1 MAIENLESINNL
13 YLTNLL
19 QMYEISILFM
29 NVFCFFAM
37 AKHVHISTLL

>member
-13 YLTNLL
+13 YLPNLL

-29 NVFCFFAM
+29 NVFWFFAM
-37 AKHVHISTLL
+37 A